1 MYVLEVSYK
10 FCRLLFLV
18 YFLEKIY
25 KYGINNGRFAHF
37 NLNEIDRKEGIFTV
51 NRELEKAYVS
61 NEFKQTTTGG
71 D

>member
-1 MYVLEVSYK
+1 M
-10 FCRLLFLV
+10 
-18 YFLEKIY
+18 EKNY
-25 KYGINNGRFAHF
+25 KYGINNRKIAHF
-37 NLNEIDRKEGIFTV
+37 NLNKIDRKEGIFTV